1 MDILFMTS
9 YYANYASLQ
18 NRVRGITRSVSA
30 RRWEDDGFDVR
41 SKAHHS

>member
-18 NRVRGITRSVSA
+18 NRVRGITRSVSDW
-30 RRWEDDGFDVR
+30 RWEGVVLDAR
-41 SKAHHS
+41 PNR